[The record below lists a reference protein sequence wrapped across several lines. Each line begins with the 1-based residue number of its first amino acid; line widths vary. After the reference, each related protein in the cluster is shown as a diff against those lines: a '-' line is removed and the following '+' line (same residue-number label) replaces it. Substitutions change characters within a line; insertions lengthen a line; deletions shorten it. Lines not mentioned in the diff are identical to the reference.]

1 MTMELSTNLLLLIAT
16 SESKIEQPYF
26 KNALDNLMSKAHKSF
41 MSYPFELDPCECGEL
56 CCNMGETCSPCRE
69 AYN

>member
-1 MTMELSTNLLLLIAT
+1 MRLSASLTVASGQGLW
-16 SESKIEQPYF
+16 SPEVRQRC
-26 KNALDNLMSKAHKSF
+26 LDRLMRIAHKSF

-56 CCNMGETCSPCRE
+56 CCNMGETCSPCHE

>member
-1 MTMELSTNLLLLIAT
+1 MTMELSASILVASGEGELWAPEIRKRSLERIMR
-16 SESKIEQPYF
+16 I
-26 KNALDNLMSKAHKSF
+26 AHKSF
-41 MSYPFELDPCECGEL
+41 MSYPFELDPCECGEP

>member
-1 MTMELSTNLLLLIAT
+1 MEMSISLLVASHDGEFWEPEIR
-16 SESKIEQPYF
+16 QRC
-26 KNALDNLMSKAHKSF
+26 LDRLMRIAHKSF

-56 CCNMGETCSPCRE
+56 CCNMGETCSPCLE

>member
-1 MTMELSTNLLLLIAT
+1 MIVSGTIIVASYQGDVWAPEI
-16 SESKIEQPYF
+16 KQR
-26 KNALDNLMSKAHKSF
+26 ALDRIMRLAHKSF

>member
-1 MTMELSTNLLLLIAT
+1 MRLSASILVASGQGTWSPEIR
-16 SESKIEQPYF
+16 QRC
-26 KNALDNLMSKAHKSF
+26 LDRLMRIAHKSF

-56 CCNMGETCSPCRE
+56 CCNMGETCSPCHE